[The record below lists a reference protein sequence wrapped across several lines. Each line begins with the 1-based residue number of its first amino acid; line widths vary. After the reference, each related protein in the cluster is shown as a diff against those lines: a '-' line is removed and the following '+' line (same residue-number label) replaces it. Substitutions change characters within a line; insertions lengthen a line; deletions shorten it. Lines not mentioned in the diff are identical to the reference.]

1 MCERASTYLLST
13 ACPGSTTCT
22 LGDALI
28 HAAAVQTRGPARSP
42 NPPKRHTSH
51 AKDLSSFP
59 FLASAGDLFSI
70 IGYRSPIR
78 ASLPSPASLAPSS
91 VPSILGLGEG
101 SPHCKQA
108 FSHSGGC
115 GLAGGTASW
124 LRPHN
129 LRNAPMMQPGPALK
143 RVLDVERPPR
153 MPPLPPRDR
162 PSRLQGKQISVTRSL
177 FDEMPRPSGFEGIY
191 CSLSIE
197 FISFGLLF
205 WPPLNGSCLLEC
217 VSSLLLFS
225 PAQRWIICSQLKPQ
239 PPLRVILHFQQVLTL

>member
-22 LGDALI
+22 LRDALI

-42 NPPKRHTSH
+42 NPPKRHASH
-51 AKDLSSFP
+51 TKGLSSVP
-59 FLASAGDLFSI
+59 FLPSADDLFSI

-115 GLAGGTASW
+115 GLAGGTAS
-124 LRPHN
+124 L
-129 LRNAPMMQPGPALK
+129 APTPQSHKCTNDAAWACFQAC
-143 RVLDVERPPR
+143 PR
-153 MPPLPPRDR
+153 CGEAAEDAPVATAR
-162 PSRLQGKQISVTRSL
+162 PSESWAREAALRDAAVICRNV
-177 FDEMPRPSGFEGIY
+177 P
-191 CSLSIE
+191 
-197 FISFGLLF
+197 SFGL
-205 WPPLNGSCLLEC
+205 
-217 VSSLLLFS
+217 
-225 PAQRWIICSQLKPQ
+225 
-239 PPLRVILHFQQVLTL
+239 

>member
-22 LGDALI
+22 LRDALI

-129 LRNAPMMQPGPALK
+129 LTNAPMMQPGPASKL
-143 RVLDVERPPR
+143 VLDVERPPR
-153 MPPLPPRDR
+153 MPPSPRRDR
-162 PSRLQGKQISVTRSL
+162 PSRGQGKQLSVTRPL
-177 FDEMPRPSGFEGIY
+177 FVEMSRPSGFEGIY
-191 CSLSIE
+191 CSRSIQL
-197 FISFGLLF
+197 SFGFL
-205 WPPLNGSCLLEC
+205 WTEVAC
-217 VSSLLLFS
+217 
-225 PAQRWIICSQLKPQ
+225 
-239 PPLRVILHFQQVLTL
+239 